1 MKRFYIFKDGVQIGS
16 TPTRDEAI
24 FLIRQKQKRE
34 THPIL
39 KAEFSLIEGKEEFIR
54 YPSKTR
60 AAER

>member
-1 MKRFYIFKDGVQIGS
+1 MKRFYVFKDGRQIGS
-16 TPTRDEAI
+16 ASTRDEAV

-39 KAEFSLIEGKEEFIR
+39 RAEFSLIEGEEEFIR

-60 AAER
+60 DIER